1 VGRYD
6 GGFSMTK
13 FTIKRDDGYE
23 VVLTVEQMCLIYDA
37 LNDYPQWNDDEDDNP
52 TSVIMSKLYNLIE
65 VEDAPNPIT

>member
-1 VGRYD
+1 
-6 GGFSMTK
+6 MTK